1 MKLKKSISLILVV
14 VLVLLAFRPVDVSAN
29 SISDLQQQMKEN
41 NKKIEELKAERKR
54 LANEKASTA
63 NEIAKLDLELA
74 SLNAE
79 ADGLQLEINDLNT
92 KIEANGVAIE
102 KLGVEIDEN
111 NLILEQRLRASYKR
125 GDVGY
130 IEIILN
136 SENLI
141 DALTRIDMIQL
152 IVREDVNLLKDI
164 QEQKTNLEELKVQQ
178 EKEKEDV
185 KTAKAKLDD
194 KRKQVEASQSTKESY
209 MAQLQNDMKKMQAAE
224 EKMEK
229 ENEGFEK
236 RIQQLQLESE
246 YAGGKMLWPLPLN
259 CKKITSPYGKR
270 IHPLYGYWTNHRG
283 VDIACPYNTEV
294 YAANSGVVIVS
305 EWHWSYGYYV
315 IIDHGGKIA
324 TVYGHNTK
332 LLVSVGQK
340 INRGDVIALSGS
352 TGESTGPH
360 LHFEVRVNGVIKDPM
375 PYLPN
380 IGR

>member
-1 MKLKKSISLILVV
+1 MRLKKSISLILVL
-14 VLVLLAFRPVDVSAN
+14 VLVLLAFRPVDVSAS

-41 NKKIEELKAERKR
+41 NKKIEELRAERNK
-54 LANEKASTA
+54 LNGEKKSTA

-74 SLNAE
+74 GLNAE
-79 ADGLQLEINDLNT
+79 ADGLQLEINDLNA

-102 KLGVEIDEN
+102 QLAVEIDEN
-111 NLILEQRLRASYKR
+111 NLTLEQRLRASYKR

-130 IEIILN
+130 IEIVLN

-141 DALTRIDMIQL
+141 DALTRMDMIQL

-164 QEQKTNLEELKVQQ
+164 QEQKTNLEELKAQQ

-185 KTAKAKLDD
+185 KAAKAKLDD
-194 KRKQVEASQSTKESY
+194 KKKQVETSQNSKEVY
-209 MAQLQNDMKKMQAAE
+209 MAELQKDMKKMQAAE
-224 EKMEK
+224 EQMEK
-229 ENEGFEK
+229 ENANFEK
-236 RIQQLQLESE
+236 KIQKLLLDSE

-259 CKKITSPYGKR
+259 CNRITSQFGKR

-294 YAANSGVVIVS
+294 YAANSGVVIVAES
-305 EWHWSYGYYV
+305 HWSYGNYV

-340 INRGDVIALSGS
+340 VNRGDVIALSGS

-380 IGR
+380 VGR

>member
-54 LANEKASTA
+54 LANEKASTS

-74 SLNAE
+74 GLNAE
-79 ADGLQLEINDLNT
+79 ADGLQLEINDLNA

-102 KLGVEIDEN
+102 QLIVEIDEN
-111 NLILEQRLRASYKR
+111 NLTLEQRLRASYKR

-130 IEIILN
+130 IEIVLN

-141 DALTRIDMIQL
+141 DALTRMDMIQL

-164 QEQKTNLEELKVQQ
+164 QEQKTNLEELKAQQ
-178 EKEKEDV
+178 EKEKEGV
-185 KTAKAKLDD
+185 KAAKAKLDD
-194 KRKQVEASQSTKESY
+194 KKKQVEASQSAKEVY
-209 MAQLQNDMKKMQAAE
+209 MAELQNDMKEMQASE
-224 EKMEK
+224 ERMLKANSEVEK
-229 ENEGFEK
+229 K
-236 RIQQLQLESE
+236 IQQLQLDSE
-246 YAGGKMLWPLPLN
+246 YAGGKMLWPLPTN
-259 CKKITSPYGKR
+259 QNRITSYFGKR
-270 IHPLYGYWTNHRG
+270 SHPLYGYWSNHRG
-283 VDIACPYNTEV
+283 IDIRCPYNTEV
-294 YAANSGVVIVS
+294 YAANSGVVIVAES
-305 EWHWSYGYYV
+305 HWSYGNYV

-332 LLVSVGQK
+332 LLVSVGQEV
-340 INRGDVIALSGS
+340 NRGDVIALSGS

-360 LHFEVRVNGVIKDPM
+360 LHFEVRVNGVIKNPI

>member
-1 MKLKKSISLILVV
+1 MNLKRSISLILVV
-14 VLVLLAFRPVDVSAN
+14 VLVLLAFRPVDVSAS

-54 LANEKASTA
+54 LANEKASTS

-79 ADGLQLEINDLNT
+79 ADGLQLEINDLNV

-111 NLILEQRLRASYKR
+111 NLILEQRLRTSYKR

-141 DALTRIDMIQL
+141 DALTRMDMIQL

-178 EKEKEDV
+178 EKEKAEV
-185 KTAKAKLDD
+185 VAAKGKLIE
-194 KRKQVEASQSTKESY
+194 KKKQVEASQNSKEVY
-209 MAQLQNDMKKMQAAE
+209 MAELQNNMKEMQALE
-224 EKMEK
+224 ERMLKANTEVEK
-229 ENEGFEK
+229 K
-236 RIQQLQLESE
+236 IQQLQLESE
-246 YAGGKMLWPLPLN
+246 YTGGIMMWPLPAN
-259 CKKITSPYGKR
+259 QKRITSYFGKR

-283 VDIACPYNTEV
+283 IDIACPYNTEV
-294 YAANSGVVIVS
+294 YAANSGVVIVA
-305 EWHWSYGYYV
+305 EKHWSYGNYV

-332 LLVSVGQK
+332 LLVSVGQNVNK
-340 INRGDVIALSGS
+340 GDVIALSGS

-360 LHFEVRVNGVIKDPM
+360 LHFEVRKNGVVVDPI
-375 PYLPN
+375 PYVK
-380 IGR
+380 